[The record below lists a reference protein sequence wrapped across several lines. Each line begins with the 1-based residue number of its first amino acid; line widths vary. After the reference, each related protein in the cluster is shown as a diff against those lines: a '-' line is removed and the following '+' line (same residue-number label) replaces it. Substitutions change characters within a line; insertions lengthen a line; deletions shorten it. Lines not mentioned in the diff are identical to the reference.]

1 MGSFSPTIANNP
13 ITQQP
18 DNGSTP
24 IGALGSAMSTIGG
37 SGKSGGFN
45 NTMQSAGNGFQQ
57 QGQGK
62 FGGQIPQPT
71 TNSATSGQPQM
82 GDPSQN
88 PQSSQMFQPQR
99 NFPNTIQQVDN
110 TGNTGNTTNQPM
122 SAGKGKGA

>member
-13 ITQQP
+13 TTQQP
-18 DNGSTP
+18 NNGSTP
-24 IGALGSAMSTIGG
+24 IEALGSAM
-37 SGKSGGFN
+37 
-45 NTMQSAGNGFQQ
+45 
-57 QGQGK
+57 GK
-62 FGGQIPQPT
+62 FGGQMSQPT

-88 PQSSQMFQPQR
+88 PQSGQMFQPQR

-122 SAGKGKGA
+122 MAGKGKGV